1 VIDDFVAEYAQGRTP
16 NPCVRCNSFTKFR
29 DLLLRAADLGCTA
42 IASGHYAQVVPAADG
57 MALHR
62 GVDRS
67 KDQAYFLYGLPPKL
81 LRRLHL
87 PLGCMTK
94 TEVRERAR
102 SLGLETADKPE
113 SQEICFVP
121 TGDYRDLLRKRLP
134 ERHQALEP
142 GPLVTMDGEV
152 VGEHP
157 GYAGFTVGQ
166 RKGLGSGSAEPRFVI
181 DIRPETREVV
191 IGPREAMFSNEV
203 EVEAPRWLGP
213 APSTDMEV
221 LVQLRHRAR
230 DVPARVEHRD
240 EERIVLE
247 LTTPQPA
254 VTPGQS
260 AVVFHGNRVLGGGII
275 RHARRTS
282 PLTSPP

>member
-1 VIDDFVAEYAQGRTP
+1 
-16 NPCVRCNSFTKFR
+16 
-29 DLLLRAADLGCTA
+29 
-42 IASGHYAQVVPAADG
+42 